1 MSRPILTREE
11 MRAYDAHAIE
21 ECGVPGVVLMENAG
35 RGAADVIA
43 EQGTHGPVIIV
54 CGTGNN
60 GGDGFVV
67 ARHLLARGI
76 YAETILLGTEDQVR
90 GDAKTN
96 LDALVGLGGHVTV
109 VSHDDVSE
117 LEEALQ
123 TATLA
128 VDAIFGTGLSRPVSG
143 RYAAAIEALNDADC
157 LCVALDIPSGID
169 ANTGQV
175 LGVAVRAGATVTFG
189 HHKSGLFQG
198 HGVTHAGSVVVMGLG
213 IPDGAILEQVGF
225 EASFIDPGAV
235 HAALGE
241 RAPDTHKY
249 RAGSVLALAGS
260 EGKLGAALLV
270 ARGALRAGAGI
281 ATIGTWPEAARA
293 LSGRVDEAMT
303 FALDPDDLDAS
314 LTQALEKR
322 AAVAI
327 GPGLGTD
334 ARARALSERV
344 VLGWEGPAVVDA
356 DAITC
361 FAGRATEIRQA
372 KGPRVLTPHAGELA
386 RLLGRTSAD
395 VEAHR
400 FLAARQASELTGAT
414 VVLKG
419 PHTVVATG
427 SRLDVCAEGNAVLGT
442 AGSGDVLTGVT
453 AAMSCALPPH
463 DAACAAVLLH
473 ARAADQ
479 WVARTGA
486 DRGMLAG
493 DIADGI
499 PAAIASL
506 GGAAEDD

>member
-1 MSRPILTREE
+1 MSRPILTREQ
-11 MRAYDAHAIE
+11 MRAYDAYAIDA
-21 ECGVPGVVLMENAG
+21 CRVPGVVLMENAG

-43 EQGTHGPVIIV
+43 EQGTLGPVIIV

-76 YAETILLGTEDQVR
+76 YTETILLGPEDRVR
-90 GDAKTN
+90 GDARLN
-96 LDALVGLGGHVTV
+96 LDALVGLGGRVTLV
-109 VSHDDVSE
+109 TDDDVSE
-117 LEEALQ
+117 VEEALQ

-128 VDAIFGTGLSRPVSG
+128 VDAIFGTGLSRPVEG
-143 RYAAAIEALNDADC
+143 RYAAAIEALNEADC

-189 HHKSGLFQG
+189 HHKAGLFQG
-198 HGVTHAGSVVVMGLG
+198 DGVTHAGSVVVMGLG
-213 IPDGAILEQVGF
+213 IPDQAILEQVGC
-225 EASFIDPGAV
+225 EASFIDPSEM
-235 HAALGE
+235 HARLGE

-249 RAGSVLALAGS
+249 RAGSVLAVAGS

-270 ARGALRAGAGI
+270 ARGILRAGAGI
-281 ATIGTWPEAARA
+281 ATIGSWPEAAKA
-293 LSGRVDEAMT
+293 LAGRVDEAMT
-303 FALDPDDLDAS
+303 VALDPRDLDGS
-314 LTQALEKR
+314 LAVALAKR

-334 ARARALSERV
+334 ARARELCDRI
-344 VLGWEGPAVVDA
+344 VLGWDGPAVVDA

-361 FAGRATEIRQA
+361 FAGRGAEVRAA
-372 KGPRVLTPHAGELA
+372 KGPRVLTPHAGELG
-386 RLLGRTSAD
+386 RLLGKTSAEI
-395 VEAHR
+395 EAHR
-400 FLAARQASELTGAT
+400 FLAAREASELTGAT

-419 PHTVVATG
+419 PHTVIATG
-427 SRLDVCAEGNAVLGT
+427 SRIDVCAEGNAALGT

-453 AAMSCALPPH
+453 AAMLCALAPH

-473 ARAADQ
+473 ARTAEQ

-486 DRGMLAG
+486 DRGMLASE
-493 DIADGI
+493 IADGI
-499 PAAIASL
+499 PAALASL
-506 GGAAEDD
+506 GQVEDD